1 MTSVETVDLGWLL
14 FCSALVLLAI
24 DAGCDDFVA
33 KPIDDER
40 LVELVSRHLGTR

>member
-1 MTSVETVDLGWLL
+1 MPGDREQ
-14 FCSALVLLAI
+14 AI